1 MQAGKFKPFLPNV
14 PFLSLLETPEN
25 QTFSDGFVAYWNGV
39 LEWNIGLKRVKV
51 KWLLHSINV
60 LISKKQL
67 DTPLSEQPLSL
78 FLVLLNFYVFNA
90 GW

>member
-51 KWLLHSINV
+51 K
-60 LISKKQL
+60 
-67 DTPLSEQPLSL
+67 
-78 FLVLLNFYVFNA
+78 
-90 GW
+90 